1 MTTNIILLWVWP
13 QKKKWKIRSA
23 FDEDEK
29 EKGRFQKL
37 KKNISEKGF
46 HEEIREMPIVQLKN
60 ILLYHLRKK

>member
-13 QKKKWKIRSA
+13 KKN
-23 FDEDEK
+23 EK
-29 EKGRFQKL
+29 LEVHLMKKKGRFQKL
-37 KKNISEKGF
+37 KKKYITKKGF

>member
-13 QKKKWKIRSA
+13 QKKRSA